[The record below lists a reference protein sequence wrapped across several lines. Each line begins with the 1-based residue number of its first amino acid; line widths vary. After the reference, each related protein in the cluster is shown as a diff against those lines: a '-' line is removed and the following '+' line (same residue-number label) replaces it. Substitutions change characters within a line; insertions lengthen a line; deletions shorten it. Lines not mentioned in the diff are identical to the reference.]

1 MHTIYQQLM
10 HSLCSH
16 SEKISTQY
24 THTPPTKQFLNSCV
38 ATVFKWGECN
48 WVAIGGVTPL
58 NTEHNK
64 PIVTTYSIAHAV
76 VLFLSTS
83 SLITDLDCTLA
94 HSRIRCAVFASF
106 NYYHSDQHGLALKTN
121 EILLT
126 QMTSKCLDS
135 NDLHRMLAAVSL
147 AILFNIH
154 AGKYATT
161 QLNLN
166 LCVWQEKDTHQLQA
180 NRLMNPMDQQPYKS

>member
-126 QMTSKCLDS
+126 QMTSKCFGFK
-135 NDLHRMLAAVSL
+135 R
-147 AILFNIH
+147 FTQH
-154 AGKYATT
+154 ACRRFLGYTFQYTCWQICDNTT
-161 QLNLN
+161 
-166 LCVWQEKDTHQLQA
+166 
-180 NRLMNPMDQQPYKS
+180 KS